1 MSNEIKVTKREL
13 VERLLAGEKLY
24 TERDPQNYVIY
35 DESHIN
41 PFRLVITGDTGDSS
55 LEMKGVWDRQIWYTK
70 TEWYENI
77 PPEGVLCWVWD
88 DDCTKSVNIVILYDK
103 DKDFPFMNDMN
114 CWENATPIRP
124 EECYT
129 GD

>member
-1 MSNEIKVTKREL
+1 MINSIKLTKREL

-24 TERDPQNYVIY
+24 TERDLKNYVIY

-41 PFRLVITGDTGDSS
+41 PFRLVITGDSS
-55 LEMKGVWDRQIWYTK
+55 LEMKGVWGRQIWYTK
-70 TEWYENI
+70 TGWYENI

-88 DDCTKSVNIVILYDK
+88 DGCAKSVNIVTLYDK
-103 DKDFPFMNDMN
+103 DKDFPFMSDLD
-114 CWENATPIRP
+114 CWENAAPIKP